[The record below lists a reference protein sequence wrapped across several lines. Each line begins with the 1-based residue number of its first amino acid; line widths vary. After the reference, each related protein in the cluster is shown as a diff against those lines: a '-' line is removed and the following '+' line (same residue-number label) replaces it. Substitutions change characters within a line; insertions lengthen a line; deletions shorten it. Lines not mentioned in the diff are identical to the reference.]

1 VRGISFSC
9 RVGRR
14 HLYPRR
20 PMQPELN
27 FTTRR
32 DDPKMDRLREL
43 YTRLE
48 RDRLARKAE
57 MEAIGATEKRYS
69 WEADPS

>member
-1 VRGISFSC
+1 
-9 RVGRR
+9 
-14 HLYPRR
+14 
-20 PMQPELN
+20 MQPELN